1 MDGPDS
7 QPVKWLLMQTSADLP
22 PGAVRPLEI
31 VAGHL
36 ALDFANTIDDPYG
49 PGRVDYL
56 ASYPLTLIWS
66 SRVGLL
72 PGDRVERLDQIAAQR
87 PAATAAALDSIH
99 RLRGIIESTFTDLIT
114 EPESAERHWAALQ
127 PYVVEATSR
136 VELGRAATAYELTWP
151 DTDDLDA
158 IMWPL
163 AHSAL
168 DLLRSP
174 QLRRLKRCAACPWLF
189 LDGSKN
195 GSRRWCTMNICGTD
209 EKIRRYVSRRAE
221 RRKAEH

>member
-1 MDGPDS
+1 
-7 QPVKWLLMQTSADLP
+7 MQTPTALP

-36 ALDFANTIDDPYG
+36 ALDFANTVDDPYG

-56 ASYPLTLIWS
+56 ASYPLTLFWS
-66 SRVGLL
+66 NRVDLL
-72 PGDRVERLDQIAAQR
+72 SEERAERLDQIAAQR
-87 PAATAAALDSIH
+87 PEAAAAALESIH
-99 RLRGIIESTFTDLIT
+99 RLRGIIETTFTDLIT
-114 EPESAERHWAALQ
+114 QPESAERHWAALR
-127 PYVVEATSR
+127 PYVVEATTR
-136 VELGRAATAYELTWP
+136 VELGRSATAYELTWP
-151 DTDDLDA
+151 DTDDLDR
-158 IMWPL
+158 IIWPL

-174 QLRRLKRCAACPWLF
+174 QLRRLKRCVACPWLF

-221 RRKAEH
+221 RRKG

>member
-1 MDGPDS
+1 
-7 QPVKWLLMQTSADLP
+7 MQTQPALP

-36 ALDFANTIDDPYG
+36 ALDFANTVDDPYG

-66 SRVGLL
+66 NRVGLL
-72 PGDRVERLDQIAAQR
+72 SDDRAERLEQIAAEQ
-87 PAATAAALDSIH
+87 PEAAAAAREAIH
-99 RLRGIIESTFTDLIT
+99 QLRGIIQSTFTDLIT
-114 EPESAERHWAALQ
+114 EPESAERHWAALR
-127 PYVVEATSR
+127 PYVVESISR
-136 VELGRAATAYELTWP
+136 VELGRSETAYELTWP
-151 DTDDLDA
+151 DTDDLDG
-158 IMWPL
+158 IIWPL

-174 QLRRLKRCAACPWLF
+174 RLRRLKRCVACPWLF

-209 EKIRRYVSRRAE
+209 EKIRRYVTRRAE

>member
-1 MDGPDS
+1 MDRS
-7 QPVKWLLMQTSADLP
+7 ELQPVKCVLMQTPTALP

-36 ALDFANTIDDPYG
+36 ALDFANTVDDPYG

-56 ASYPLTLIWS
+56 ATYPLTLVWS

-72 PGDRVERLDQIAAQR
+72 TDDRAERLDEIATQR
-87 PAATAAALDSIH
+87 PEAAATALASIH
-99 RLRGIIESTFTDLIT
+99 RLRGIVESTFTDLIT
-114 EPESAERHWAALQ
+114 EPESVERHWAALR
-127 PYVVEATSR
+127 PYVVEATRR
-136 VELGRAATAYELTWP
+136 VELGRTATAYDLTWP
-151 DTDDLDA
+151 DSDDLDVVV
-158 IMWPL
+158 WPL

-174 QLRRLKRCAACPWLF
+174 QLGRLKRCAACPWLF

-221 RRKAEH
+221 RRKLG

>member
-1 MDGPDS
+1 MDRS
-7 QPVKWLLMQTSADLP
+7 EVQPVKCVSMQTPTALP

-36 ALDFANTIDDPYG
+36 ALDFANTVDDPYG

-66 SRVGLL
+66 KRVGLL
-72 PGDRVERLDQIAAQR
+72 SDERAERLDQIATQR
-87 PAATAAALDSIH
+87 PEAAAAALEAIH
-99 RLRGIIESTFTDLIT
+99 QLRGVIETIFTDLIT
-114 EPESAERHWAALQ
+114 EPESAEGHWAALRS
-127 PYVVEATSR
+127 YVMEAAGR
-136 VELGRAATAYELTWP
+136 AELGRADAAYELTWP
-151 DTDDLDA
+151 ETDDLDA
-158 IMWPL
+158 VLWPL
-163 AHSAL
+163 AYSAV

-174 QLRRLKRCAACPWLF
+174 QLRRLKRCVACPWLF

-195 GSRRWCTMNICGTD
+195 SSRRWCTMSICGTD

-221 RRKAEH
+221 RRRADH

>member
-1 MDGPDS
+1 M
-7 QPVKWLLMQTSADLP
+7 QPVKCVLMQTPIALP

-36 ALDFANTIDDPYG
+36 ALDFANTVDDPYG
-49 PGRVDYL
+49 PGRVDHL
-56 ASYPLTLIWS
+56 ASYPLTLTWS
-66 SRVGLL
+66 SRVGLIS
-72 PGDRVERLDQIAAQR
+72 DDQTERLDQIAAQR
-87 PAATAAALDSIH
+87 PEAAAAALDSIH
-99 RLRGIIESTFTDLIT
+99 RLRGIIESTFTDLVT
-114 EPESAERHWAALQ
+114 EPASAERHWAALR
-127 PYVVEATSR
+127 PYMLESTTR
-136 VELGRAATAYELTWP
+136 VELRRSATAYELTWP
-151 DTDDLDA
+151 DTDDLGA

-163 AHSAL
+163 AQSAL

-174 QLRRLKRCAACPWLF
+174 ELRRLKRCAACPWLF

-221 RRKAEH
+221 RRKTEH

>member
-1 MDGPDS
+1 M
-7 QPVKWLLMQTSADLP
+7 KTSTALP

-36 ALDFANTIDDPYG
+36 ALDFANTVDDPYG

-72 PGDRVERLDQIAAQR
+72 TDERAERLDQIATQR
-87 PAATAAALDSIH
+87 PEAAAAALESIH
-99 RLRGIIESTFTDLIT
+99 RLRGIIATTFTDLIT
-114 EPESAERHWAALQ
+114 EPESAERHWTALR
-127 PYVVEATSR
+127 PYVVEATTR
-136 VELGRAATAYELTWP
+136 VELGRSATAFQLTWP

-158 IMWPL
+158 IIWPL
-163 AHSAL
+163 AHSAF

-174 QLRRLKRCAACPWLF
+174 QLRRLKRCVACPWLF

-195 GSRRWCTMNICGTD
+195 SSRRWCTMNICGTD